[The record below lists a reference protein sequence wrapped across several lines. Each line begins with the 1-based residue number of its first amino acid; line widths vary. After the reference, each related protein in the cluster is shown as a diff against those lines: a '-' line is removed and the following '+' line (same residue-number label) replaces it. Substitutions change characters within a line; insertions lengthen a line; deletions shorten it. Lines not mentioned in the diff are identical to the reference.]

1 VRPLVWTQFAIVALI
16 AGATSVP
23 VWAQSVTDKPTADQ
37 SETPT
42 TTTTVTPIP
51 VAVDPPPAPPNPAVL
66 TGMNWVER
74 PTGQDF
80 ARNYPHDALR
90 NNIEGRAILDC
101 LVGADGRLS
110 CIVLSE
116 EPVGQGFGEASLR
129 VARSFRAALQ
139 TRDGRTTAGG
149 RARVPITWRIG

>member
-1 VRPLVWTQFAIVALI
+1 MRPLVWTQFAIGALI
-16 AGATSVP
+16 VGAMAVP
-23 VWAQSVTDKPTADQ
+23 VWAQSATDKPTADQ

-42 TTTTVTPIP
+42 TVTTVTPIP

-80 ARNYPHDALR
+80 ARNYPHDAIR
-90 NNIEGRAILDC
+90 NNIEGRVVLDC

-110 CIVLSE
+110 CAVISE
-116 EPVGQGFGEASLR
+116 NPPGHGFGDASLR
-129 VARSFRAALQ
+129 ISREFRAARK
-139 TRDGRTTAGG
+139 TVDGRST
-149 RARVPITWRIG
+149 